1 MESLRWRFAERVL
14 TPGGVFEDVAGRM
27 TTELLPDPS
36 PDEGHLGEPN
46 DGFLDG
52 LSRLYGFVLITDQ
65 TGRVRWMSHAFSELC
80 EGVEPR
86 VGRDLNGLM
95 SRVKKRDRALA
106 FRSVL
111 RERGYLAAE
120 RIEISGP
127 DGESL
132 TLEFSVLP
140 LSDRPDEAGLSAV
153 IARREAA
160 REAVVTSLRR
170 ATGLGSALMA
180 GAPDAIVLID
190 AQGILRYANPAVER
204 LTGHA
209 PEALVGQSVTA
220 LCYGARD
227 LDAVISAL
235 AAKPDAVAMDLT
247 LRRRDGGAIAASAAA
262 SAAPSETGFPHG
274 LIVSLRDATPARNLR
289 AELESKNAEL
299 ENCVNTLAHDLRSPL
314 VALLGFSRLLRQD
327 YGPRL
332 DETGLHFV
340 DRIEQAGRTM
350 ESLIH
355 DLLELS
361 RIGQPHERRSMVD
374 PRAVLQQLHAELKPR
389 LEAGGIELRLP
400 EHPPLVYCD
409 RTRLYQVFSNLIGN
423 AIVHMGPC
431 AEPCIDVDVV
441 EEADCDHI
449 TVRDRGRG
457 IAPEHQ
463 ERIFKVFQTF
473 GRRSDER
480 RGTGMGLAIVTKIAQ
495 THGGRVWVESRLG
508 HGSTFHV
515 TFPRR

>member
-1 MESLRWRFAERVL
+1 
-14 TPGGVFEDVAGRM
+14 M
-27 TTELLPDPS
+27 TTELVPDS
-36 PDEGHLGEPN
+36 NLDENHLAGDPT

-52 LSRLYGFVLITDQ
+52 LARLYGFVLITDHS
-65 TGRVRWMSHAFSELC
+65 GRVRWMSHEFGELC
-80 EGVEPR
+80 DDSEPR

-95 SRVKKRDRALA
+95 SRVTQRDRALA
-106 FRSVL
+106 LRSEL
-111 RERGYLAAE
+111 RERGYLAGA
-120 RIEISGP
+120 RIEIAGRNDQPLS
-127 DGESL
+127 
-132 TLEFSVLP
+132 LEFSVLP
-140 LSDRPDEAGLSAV
+140 LSDRSDEAGLSAV
-153 IARREAA
+153 IARPVVL
-160 REAVVTSLRR
+160 REAVVTSLR
-170 ATGLGSALMA
+170 GGSGFEAALIA
-180 GAPDAIVLID
+180 GAPDAIVLVD
-190 AQGILRYANPAVER
+190 AQGILRYANRAVER

-209 PEALVGQSVTA
+209 PEALIGQAVTKM
-220 LCYGARD
+220 CFGARD

-235 AAKPDAVAMDLT
+235 DAHPESVAMDLT
-247 LRRRDGGAIAASAAA
+247 LRRRDGSKIAVAAAA
-262 SAAPSETGFPHG
+262 SSVSPGAGFPSG
-274 LIVSLRDATPARNLR
+274 LILSLRDATPSRDAR
-289 AELESKNAEL
+289 AELERKNADL

-327 YGPRL
+327 YGVRL
-332 DETGLHFV
+332 DDTGLHFV

-361 RIGQPHERRSMVD
+361 RIGQPNERRSMVD

-389 LEAGGIELRLP
+389 LEVGGIELRLP

-423 AIVHMGPC
+423 AIAHMGPC
-431 AEPCIDVDVV
+431 AEPFIDVDVV

-449 TVRDRGRG
+449 TVRDPGRG
-457 IAPEHQ
+457 IAAEHQ
-463 ERIFKVFQTF
+463 ERIFKVFQSF

-495 THGGRVWVESRLG
+495 THGGRVWVESRIG